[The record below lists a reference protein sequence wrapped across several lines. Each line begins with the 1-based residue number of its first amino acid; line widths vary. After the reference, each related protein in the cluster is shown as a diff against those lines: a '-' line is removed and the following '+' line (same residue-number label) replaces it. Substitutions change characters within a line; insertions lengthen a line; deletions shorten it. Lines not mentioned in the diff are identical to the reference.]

1 MKTKY
6 SIKKQALF
14 LVAIMLTVLVYQTS
28 YAAYNN
34 ANYTTEEVRRIN
46 KLTIAREQ
54 AERIRKK
61 KLLILQERK
70 RQLARNKRQGGH
82 NQITKRRQ
90 YTPPKHQYRA
100 PRVVSRPSSSIP
112 AWRRSASNTM
122 TRSANDV
129 IFDAAKTKNLSLLK
143 KLIAEGANIHHKN
156 FNGESALHISASLG
170 NMQMV
175 RYLLSKGANVNERT
189 GKSWLPIHHAMRFN
203 HPVVANYLIARKASI
218 WAKNSDGFSALDF
231 AAKSKDM
238 RIKAIAKRFGR

>member
-1 MKTKY
+1 MKTNY
-6 SIKKQALF
+6 FIKKQALS
-14 LVAIMLTVLVYQTS
+14 LMAIMLTVLVCQTG
-28 YAAYNN
+28 YAAYDN
-34 ANYTTEEVRRIN
+34 ANYTIEEVRRIN

-54 AERIRKK
+54 AERVRKK

-82 NQITKRRQ
+82 SSGRQ
-90 YTPPKHQYRA
+90 QYAPPKYQYQA
-100 PRVVSRPSSSIP
+100 PHVANRSGSSIP

-122 TRSANDV
+122 TRSADDA
-129 IFDAAKTKNLSLLK
+129 IFDAAKTKNLLLLK

-175 RYLLSKGANVNERT
+175 RYLLSKGANVNDRT
-189 GKSWLPIHHAMRFN
+189 EKNWLPIHHAMRFN
-203 HPVVANYLIARKASI
+203 HPVVANYLIAHKASI